1 MMEQSF
7 AYVFSLVNL
16 VLTGVVTFYLN
27 RALNKNSKKADEKVS
42 NQNALANGV
51 QALLRVKLIE
61 YHDKYMDRGMIPKY
75 ALDNYELMYDAYH
88 DLHGNGMVTKLHA
101 EVLNLPL
108 EN

>member
-1 MMEQSF
+1 MDNVV
-7 AYVFSLVNL
+7 AYIFSLVNL
-16 VLTGVVTFYLN
+16 ALTGVVTFYLN
-27 RALNKNSKKADEKVS
+27 HALNKNSKKSEEKAS

-61 YHDKYMDRGMIPKY
+61 YHDKFMERGMIPKY

>member
-1 MMEQSF
+1 MDNVV
-7 AYVFSLVNL
+7 AYIFSLVNL
-16 VLTGVVTFYLN
+16 ALTGVVTFYLN
-27 RALNKNSKKADEKVS
+27 RALNKNSKKSEEKAS

-61 YHDKYMDRGMIPKY
+61 YHDKFMERGMIPKY
-75 ALDNYELMYDAYH
+75 ALDNYELMYEAYH